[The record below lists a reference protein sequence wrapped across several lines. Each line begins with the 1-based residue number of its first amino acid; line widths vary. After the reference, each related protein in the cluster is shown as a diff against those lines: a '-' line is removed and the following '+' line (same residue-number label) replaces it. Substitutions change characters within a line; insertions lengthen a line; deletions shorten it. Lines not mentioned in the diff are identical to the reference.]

1 MTTERYYD
9 YMRKRIIEE
18 RRQRDGEGQPTI
30 RSLQSRIFRLER
42 RIEFLEEKDFE
53 RYTENN
59 CN

>member
-30 RSLQSRIFRLER
+30 RSLQSRISRLER

>member
-1 MTTERYYD
+1 
-9 YMRKRIIEE
+9 MRKRIIEE

-30 RSLQSRIFRLER
+30 RSLQSRISRLER

-59 CN
+59 

>member
-18 RRQRDGEGQPTI
+18 RRLRDGEGQPTL
-30 RSLQSRIFRLER
+30 RSLQSRISRLER
-42 RIEFLEEKDFE
+42 RIEFLEEKDLE

-59 CN
+59 

>member
-30 RSLQSRIFRLER
+30 RGLQSTISRLER

-59 CN
+59 

>member
-1 MTTERYYD
+1 MTNERYYD

-30 RSLQSRIFRLER
+30 RSLQSRISRLER